1 MDRNAEDGRAGCNQ
15 LQARAP
21 RVLADSVVALAA
33 STRPWL
39 CKILIKDW
47 GGGETPPDK
56 GEHWSVANWEGIA
69 SAEWKY
75 PGVVESRVKY
85 LAEAMTL
92 CTLAPNYN
100 CRVGRCGY
108 APWSAVRLQ
117 ALLAHY

>member
-47 GGGETPPDK
+47 GGGGNTSRQGGALECSK
-56 GEHWSVANWEGIA
+56 LGGNSV
-69 SAEWKY
+69 
-75 PGVVESRVKY
+75 
-85 LAEAMTL
+85 
-92 CTLAPNYN
+92 C
-100 CRVGRCGY
+100 
-108 APWSAVRLQ
+108 
-117 ALLAHY
+117 